1 MSSPFT
7 GGNYGYHDRAAIS
20 SPGLGPRAEPP
31 QGPEDVSVRSMRR
44 ERLSTG
50 FVILEIEDLTA
61 FSQGA
66 LYI

>member
-7 GGNYGYHDRAAIS
+7 GGNYGYHDRATIS
-20 SPGLGPRAEPP
+20 SPGLGPRAEPS

-44 ERLSTG
+44 EHLSTG
-50 FVILEIEDLTA
+50 LILSEIKNLTI